1 MTTYNL
7 KLKWK
12 YKNTNTKGNTVNFNK
27 DSTSVLPETPQ
38 RVYVKFR
45 VIGEQVSMQ
54 KRPSMLITVIQRQ
67 KNKSLLASPIFTKLN
82 DKCKAK
88 RQGMPQEWG
97 ETYTTLRRTVCSSGK
112 VSVSCTTVIKSQL
125 FILKWQLLG
134 VHHWMLNSCGINVMK
149 TEK

>member
-1 MTTYNL
+1 MTHHSRFGIGFLLVVSCFQHSIATNVGGIFKFGMLNLHVLKIKIIKKDLILTTYNL

-45 VIGEQVSMQ
+45 VIDEQVSMQ

-88 RQGMPQEWG
+88 RQGMPQE
-97 ETYTTLRRTVCSSGK
+97 
-112 VSVSCTTVIKSQL
+112 
-125 FILKWQLLG
+125 
-134 VHHWMLNSCGINVMK
+134 
-149 TEK
+149 